1 LEVVIIIVDKLNKEL
16 SSIRA
21 LCQQLRVPELKYL
34 TDYGETRGT
43 GLSTESLEANFYL
56 DHKDYKSSLLGH
68 FESSVGDVQRA
79 QVNNLAF
86 LLDRAFDVWLRKN
99 KLPNEINEVLGKW
112 RFAIFRFLLFE
123 FKFIES
129 GRDGWRELLSRIFGL
144 LERVCSDAVGWS
156 PIPERSKHL
165 LLNELDCLTEG
176 ILRKD
181 PDINQIDLLL
191 LKWQDYHYKYDQKF
205 EKVSHRLVESEST
218 LCWKRFSF
226 WCAQGYIDL
235 LFNNRKLPE
244 SLQCFLDSYWVNV
257 VAVNLSCHEQKHI
270 SLDKDVAKLSHSL
283 MKVFCLQGK
292 QVFEVAESLLDDLQA
307 QLKKS
312 GIAYEQ
318 GLISALEASLVSLL
332 KQEFDSSF
340 VNYSSIAS
348 DVLIQQQFSH
358 FDIAS
363 LHKSQSLDGGRN
375 KPLTTGLELGAWY
388 QLTDSSGQVNAM
400 VLLAHFEYAGL
411 LLFSNYLGMKA
422 ALYTEVEYQDLLQ
435 SGQLKTIQY
444 GNTLADVFSG
454 AIKGLL
460 RVADSQQKARIAAA
474 EKAKA
479 EAERLLAQKQKAEQD
494 AAQRAEDIAKRTQDI
509 LKKREDKKRS
519 VKEASSL
526 LLVQGL
532 NIGAW
537 VSITIDGEPERYK
550 LVVKLAASGKYIFVD
565 KLGIKKR
572 EYKEAEL
579 VERLSDNEIELLS
592 DGAEFEDSLQRVVS
606 RLRMAK

>member
-1 LEVVIIIVDKLNKEL
+1 MDKLNKEL

-34 TDYGETRGT
+34 SDYGETRAK
-43 GLSTESLEANFYL
+43 GLCIDSLETNFYL
-56 DHKDYKSSLLGH
+56 DHKDFKPSLLAH
-68 FESSVGDVQRA
+68 FTHTIGEDQRA
-79 QVNNLAF
+79 QINNLAF

-99 KLPNEINEVLGKW
+99 KLPDDINEVLGKW
-112 RFAIFRFLLFE
+112 RFGIFRYLLFE
-123 FKFIES
+123 FKFLES
-129 GRDGWRELLSRIFGL
+129 SQDGWRELLARVFSL
-144 LERVCSDAVGWS
+144 LEQICADAIGWS
-156 PIPERSKHL
+156 PVPERSKHL
-165 LLNELDCLTEG
+165 LLNELDSLTEG

-181 PDINQIDLLL
+181 PDINHIDLLL
-191 LKWQDYHYKYDQKF
+191 LKWQDYHYKSSQKF
-205 EKVSHRLVESEST
+205 EKVSQRLVASESA

-257 VAVNLSCHEQKHI
+257 VATNLNCHDQNQI
-270 SLDKDVAKLSHSL
+270 SLDEDVASLSVSL

-292 QVFEVAESLLDDLQA
+292 QVFEMAETLVDDLQA

-312 GIAYEQ
+312 GISYDEAV
-318 GLISALEASLVSLL
+318 LSALEASLVSLL

-340 VNYSSIAS
+340 VSYSSIAC
-348 DVLIQQQFSH
+348 DALVQQQFGH
-358 FDIAS
+358 FDVSSLLKKQTQEVEKDIAA
-363 LHKSQSLDGGRN
+363 LK
-375 KPLTTGLELGAWY
+375 GLELGAWY
-388 QLTDSSGQVNAM
+388 QLNDADGQDNAM

-422 ALYTEVEYQDLLQ
+422 ALYTVAEYQGLFQ
-435 SGQLKTIQY
+435 SGQLKLIQY
-444 GNTLADVFSG
+444 GNTFVDVFSG

-460 RVADSQQKARIAAA
+460 RVADSQQKARLAAA

-479 EAERLLAQKQKAEQD
+479 EAERLLEEKQKAEQD
-494 AAQRAEDIAKRTQDI
+494 AARRAEDIAKRTQDI

-519 VKEASSL
+519 AKEASCL

-537 VSITIDGEPERYK
+537 VSISINGEPERYK

-579 VERLSDNEIELLS
+579 VERLSANEIELLS

-606 RLRMAK
+606 RLRMSK